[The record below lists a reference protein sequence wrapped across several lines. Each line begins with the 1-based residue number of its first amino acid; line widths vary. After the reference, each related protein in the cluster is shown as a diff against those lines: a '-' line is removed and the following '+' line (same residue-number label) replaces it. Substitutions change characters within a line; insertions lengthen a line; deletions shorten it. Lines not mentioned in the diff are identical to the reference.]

1 MALAD
6 YDDYKARIPYPDG
19 RVTCMKSVTT
29 VAGKPVSWW
38 RATGIP
44 AQGAIPGTSGASVDR
59 TTLGAIGQQDN
70 GGNLHAWLS
79 SLDIGAAGALEQG
92 MVIIADRL
100 LHNGGLSGTTT
111 TAQTVGGALTR
122 YTGGV
127 GVFGAIEVYTQIGAT
142 ATTFVTSYTD
152 DGGNTGQ
159 ASPLQ
164 VIGGTGAREAG
175 LLIPIALAA
184 GDRGMQAVASVTITA
199 TTGTAGSFGVT
210 LFKPLMYLP
219 FVAGQGFPSPSDPLL
234 AMGGAIPEIDAEACL
249 MAIVVSSAAG
259 ARILNF
265 NANFGG
271 F

>member
-6 YDDYKARIPYPDG
+6 YDDYKARIPYPDE
-19 RVTCMKSVTT
+19 RVKCMKSVTT

-59 TTLGAIGQQDN
+59 TTLGAIAQQDN
-70 GGNLHAWLS
+70 GGNLRAWLS

-92 MVIIADRL
+92 MIIIADRL
-100 LHNGGLSGTTT
+100 LHNGGLNGTTT
-111 TAQTVGGALTR
+111 TAQTVGGTLTR
-122 YTGGV
+122 YTDGV

-142 ATTFVTSYTD
+142 ATTFVTDYTD
-152 DGGNTGQ
+152 DAGNTGQ

-184 GDRGMQAVASVTITA
+184 GDRGMRSVASVTLTA
-199 TTGTAGSFGVT
+199 TTGTAGNFGVT

-249 MAIVVSSAAG
+249 MAIVISSAAG
-259 ARILNF
+259 ARVLNF